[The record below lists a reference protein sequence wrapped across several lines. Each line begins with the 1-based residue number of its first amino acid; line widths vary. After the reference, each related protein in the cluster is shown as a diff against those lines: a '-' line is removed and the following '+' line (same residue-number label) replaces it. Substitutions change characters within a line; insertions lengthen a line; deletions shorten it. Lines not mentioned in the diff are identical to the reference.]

1 MLDNGPPIG
10 IGVDFGT
17 TNSVVALAYAGGCVE
32 SLTWPSAF
40 GPTDTFRTALMFWR
54 EGRKIA
60 HAAGPEAIARAIAQ
74 EGEQRFIQSIK
85 THLASPQF
93 TETRLYGE
101 RFTIEQLVAAF
112 LGHLFDH
119 DALRSAGTLA
129 VAAGRPVIF
138 AGDRPDEALADARLT
153 TAYALAGMEKIEL
166 AFEPLGAAY
175 WYARKLQGEEIVLV
189 ADFGGGTSDFS
200 VLRFARKEEKLE
212 ALALSHGGVGIAG
225 DTFDFRIIDRVV
237 APKLGKGTFYR
248 SFEKLLPIPA
258 YFHAAFAQWHQLSWL
273 KSARTLAELRKL
285 VLSAEAPEMLED
297 LIAMIE
303 NDLGFELYRAIGMVK
318 AELSRSAE
326 ARFAFA
332 REGVEIDALVTRKDF
347 ELWIGDDLKKIGQAM
362 DRAIAEAGLGF
373 ADIDAVFLTGG
384 TSFVPAVRA
393 LFLERFGESRIHIGD
408 AFQSVA
414 SGLALI
420 AADRAG
426 ET

>member
-1 MLDNGPPIG
+1 
-10 IGVDFGT
+10 
-17 TNSVVALAYAGGCVE
+17 
-32 SLTWPSAF
+32 
-40 GPTDTFRTALMFWR
+40 
-54 EGRKIA
+54 
-60 HAAGPEAIARAIAQ
+60 
-74 EGEQRFIQSIK
+74 
-85 THLASPQF
+85 
-93 TETRLYGE
+93 
-101 RFTIEQLVAAF
+101 
-112 LGHLFDH
+112 
-119 DALRSAGTLA
+119 
-129 VAAGRPVIF
+129 
-138 AGDRPDEALADARLT
+138 
-153 TAYALAGMEKIEL
+153 
-166 AFEPLGAAY
+166 
-175 WYARKLQGEEIVLV
+175 
-189 ADFGGGTSDFS
+189 
-200 VLRFARKEEKLE
+200 
-212 ALALSHGGVGIAG
+212 
-225 DTFDFRIIDRVV
+225 
-237 APKLGKGTFYR
+237 
-248 SFEKLLPIPA
+248 
-258 YFHAAFAQWHQLSWL
+258 
-273 KSARTLAELRKL
+273 
-285 VLSAEAPEMLED
+285 LSAEAPEMLED